1 MLHVSLLML
10 AVGSTAAADV
20 TRSAGTADAT
30 AAATAAAAAGNAA
43 NAANVSVRRLAV
55 PGGDPAAGICTEL
68 NATHVEETV
77 VLDPQTTALVMVDVW
92 SVSDPVLLDNYH
104 ARLLPLLFA
113 ARELGFFIVHAPSE
127 SPLWPNI
134 TVLPGEKLVTGEDG
148 HDGSASRCDGV
159 LRSARGGR
167 IKHVLLTGYDTNLC
181 VIDKPCGAV
190 SLSTELLGEAEV
202 LLVRDTT
209 RPGPDEYGNRWF
221 SWSLSVDMI
230 ESGAWLPPGQ
240 QHVRSLVLPD
250 LLRGFGRD
258 AAAAALPTPQSP
270 TYGLEQLYPGVR
282 TTPLFEL
289 WFSMRT
295 IILPRQARDEHS
307 KRREIERRFLQGHD
321 HQLWRRQTSPLAS
334 RRSS

>member
-1 MLHVSLLML
+1 MGVLLSLLVL

-20 TRSAGTADAT
+20 TRSAGTAT
-30 AAATAAAAAGNAA
+30 G

-55 PGGDPAAGICTEL
+55 PGGDPA
-68 NATHVEETV
+68 EETV

-92 SVSDPVLLDNYH
+92 TVSDPVLLDNYH

-190 SLSTELLGEAEV
+190 SLSTELFGEAEV

-230 ESGAWLPPGQ
+230 ESGAWLPPGAGQ

-282 TTPLFEL
+282 TTPLFEP
-289 WFSMRT
+289 FVHKNDHFAKTGSGRT
-295 IILPRQARDEHS
+295 
-307 KRREIERRFLQGHD
+307 
-321 HQLWRRQTSPLAS
+321 
-334 RRSS
+334 